1 MCWLPEQFLFY
12 LVDKSTT
19 PHLGEQVNTHPPAAQ
34 AEDDAAWTGA
44 ARRATANPDVR
55 QLLRSARRRRHFRW
69 LVAGMVAVALGAAAV
84 VLVQT
89 GTLDGVFGDQ
99 PAAPKAKTGT
109 PPAPNRGPMLD
120 VAHPY
125 ESTPAADWAD
135 GADGIAAPPAR
146 AIGTFTAEQ
155 VKTATEQVRDV
166 LVASR
171 LDRRMLIDHDPAG
184 FLAKLAPDAR
194 RQLAPLFAAGR
205 EPEVQSLVSMV
216 AKGNQLLPVEPK
228 VDGEM
233 AVTAGNGGE
242 LVVRTNYVFVYAFRP
257 DGPTRLVDAMNTLVV
272 VRADVAYVLRAG
284 DRWTPGSQGLW
295 YGTAT
300 GYAYSIGCEAYRR
313 GYLAPAS
320 AERAVTA
327 NQSRDP
333 SMYFDPTSAL
343 PATSGC
349 PQ

>member
-1 MCWLPEQFLFY
+1 MPGNTCFTWLTNQRRH
-12 LVDKSTT
+12 T
-19 PHLGEQVNTHPPAAQ
+19 LGEQVNPHPPAAP

-55 QLLRSARRRRHFRW
+55 QLLRSARRRRHARW
-69 LVAGMVAVALGAAAV
+69 LAAGMVAVALGAAAV

-89 GTLDGVFGDQ
+89 GAVDDVFGAE
-99 PAAPKAKTGT
+99 PAAPKAKAG
-109 PPAPNRGPMLD
+109 PQPAPGNGGPMFD
-120 VAHPY
+120 VANPY
-125 ESTPAADWAD
+125 DSTPAADWAD
-135 GADGIAAPPAR
+135 GADGIAAPPAG
-146 AIGTFTAEQ
+146 ALGGFTAEQ
-155 VKTATEQVRDV
+155 VRTATEQVRDV

-194 RQLAPLFAAGR
+194 EQLSPLFAAGR

-216 AKGNQLLPVEPK
+216 AKGNELLPVEPK

-233 AVTAGNGGE
+233 AVSAGNAGE

-257 DGPTRLVDAMNTLVV
+257 DGPMRLVDAMNTLVV

-284 DRWTPGSQGLW
+284 DRWTSGSQGLW

-300 GYAYSIGCEAYRR
+300 GYAYSIGCEAYQR
-313 GYLAPAS
+313 GYLAPAAS
-320 AERAVTA
+320 ERAVTA
-327 NQSRDP
+327 NPNRDP
-333 SMYFDPTSAL
+333 STYFDATSAL

>member
-1 MCWLPEQFLFY
+1 LLFY
-12 LVDKSTT
+12 LVDVSTT
-19 PHLGEQVNTHPPAAQ
+19 AHLGKLVNPRPPAAP
-34 AEDDAAWTGA
+34 AADDAAWTGA

-55 QLLRSARRRRHFRW
+55 QLLRSARRRRHARW
-69 LVAGMVAVALGAAAV
+69 LAAGMVAVALGAATV

-89 GTLDGVFGDQ
+89 GTFDSLFGDE
-99 PAAPKAKTGT
+99 PAPKENTGAQPQAT
-109 PPAPNRGPMLD
+109 HKGPMLD
-120 VAHPY
+120 PARPFD
-125 ESTPAADWAD
+125 STPAADWAD
-135 GADGIAAPPAR
+135 GADGIATPPAR
-146 AIGTFTAEQ
+146 AVNGFSPEQ

-171 LDRRMLIDHDPAG
+171 LDRRMLIDHDPSG

-194 RQLAPLFAAGR
+194 RQLSPLFAGGR

-216 AKGNQLLPVEPK
+216 AKGNALLPVEPK

-233 AVTAGNGGE
+233 AVGAGSAGE
-242 LVVRTNYVFVYAFRP
+242 LVVHTNYVFVYAFQP

-272 VRADVAYVLRAG
+272 VRADVDYVLRVG

-295 YGTAT
+295 YGDAT
-300 GYAYSIGCEAYRR
+300 GYAYSIGCDAYRR
-313 GYLAPAS
+313 GYLAPAVT
-320 AERAVTA
+320 ERTVTSNPNREPA
-327 NQSRDP
+327 T
-333 SMYFDPTSAL
+333 YFDPTSPL